1 MKFKEVNLY
10 TNQLKELKSFYSQ
23 KLGFQITNQ
32 TDISFTLRIGWSK
45 LTFNQS
51 NKEHKYHFCFL
62 IPCNQLT
69 PCLEY
74 FKDKIKILNIEGSRQ
89 THNFTTWNSD
99 SFYFEDSAGNLGEF
113 IVRHDLENQ
122 NNSEFDLKQVLGVNE
137 IGLPTNDIK
146 ATNNLLEKELKT
158 KFWKGDFNRFGT
170 NGNQEG
176 LFLLPNNMVKENWFP
191 TSLKIKQEPFEV
203 VIENKHSNYYL
214 SFSAGK
220 IKIAANT

>member
-23 KLGFQITNQ
+23 KLGFEIINQ

-51 NKEHKYHFCFL
+51 NKEHNYHFCFL

-69 PCLEY
+69 PCLDY

-89 THNFTTWNSD
+89 TYNFSTWNAD

-122 NNSEFDLKQVLGVNE
+122 NNLRKLSNILRKIERTIAKIRACAVVVFEHDLFSNMPGTKRLRGGFGEHVALRKKSNRKIQFK
-137 IGLPTNDIK
+137 ND
-146 ATNNLLEKELKT
+146 
-158 KFWKGDFNRFGT
+158 
-170 NGNQEG
+170 
-176 LFLLPNNMVKENWFP
+176 
-191 TSLKIKQEPFEV
+191 
-203 VIENKHSNYYL
+203 H
-214 SFSAGK
+214 
-220 IKIAANT
+220 

>member
-23 KLGFQITNQ
+23 KLGFEIINQ

-69 PCLEY
+69 PCLDY

-89 THNFTTWNSD
+89 TYNFSTWNAD

-176 LFLLPNNMVKENWFP
+176 LFLLPNNMVKGNWFP
-191 TSLKIKQEPFEV
+191 TSLKIKRMR
-203 VIENKHSNYYL
+203 K
-214 SFSAGK
+214 K
-220 IKIAANT
+220 K